1 MVDLRKLPLMRLDS
15 EVEHDWENVIS
26 TIDKD
31 HVPINCVKKVLFKL
45 KGGKQKTIN
54 LARLR
59 KDGLDLEQI
68 EEVVTRQMIELSAE
82 IVNMDFV
89 IDINVVRE
97 TVQPLTNEL
106 LKNL

>member
-1 MVDLRKLPLMRLDS
+1 MRLDS

>member
-1 MVDLRKLPLMRLDS
+1 MRLDS
-15 EVEHDWENVIS
+15 DVEHDWENVIN

-59 KDGLDLEQI
+59 KDGLDLEHI
-68 EEVVTRQMIELSAE
+68 EEVVTKQMIEHSAE

>member
-1 MVDLRKLPLMRLDS
+1 
-15 EVEHDWENVIS
+15 VEN
-26 TIDKD
+26 K
-31 HVPINCVKKVLFKL
+31 
-45 KGGKQKTIN
+45 KTIN